1 MIALQSP
8 VIYHTTPVPPTE
20 EDVVAAIRAGSER
33 DFEAIFRQYYASL
46 CRYARQLLPDPDEA
60 EEEVQ
65 AMFLAIWEKRE
76 GLLITVSLKSYLYR
90 SVHNRCLN
98 RLKHAAVRDEHR
110 DYVHHVGEEMA
121 ESPAQRVIGEE
132 LAHQIQRA
140 IQKLP
145 EQCRLVFTLSR
156 YEELRYGEIAE
167 QLGISIKTVE
177 NQIGK
182 ALRILRTE
190 LSEYLPIVLALG
202 MGNGQWLLNTVRWL
216 NEADLVS
223 VLTITPNLVFITYC
237 L

>member
-8 VIYHTTPVPPTE
+8 VIYHTTPVPLTE
-20 EDVVAAIRAGSER
+20 QDVIEAIRTGSER
-33 DFEAIFRQYYASL
+33 DFEAVFRQHYASL
-46 CRYARQLLPDPDEA
+46 CRYACQLLTDPDEA

-98 RLKHAAVRDEHR
+98 RLKHVAVRDEHR
-110 DYVHHVGEEMA
+110 EYIHHIGEESA
-121 ESPAQRVIGEE
+121 ESPAQRMIGDE

-156 YEELRYGEIAE
+156 FEELRYGEIAE
-167 QLGISIKTVE
+167 RLGISIKTVE

-202 MGNGQWLLNTVRWL
+202 MYNGQWILNAVSWL
-216 NEADLVS
+216 SEPDALS
-223 VLTITPNLVFITYC
+223 LLTIFHSSLSIIHFI
-237 L
+237 

>member
-1 MIALQSP
+1 M
-8 VIYHTTPVPPTE
+8 PPTE
-20 EDVVAAIRAGSER
+20 QDVITAIRAGSER
-33 DFEAIFRQYYASL
+33 DFEAVFRQYYASL

-65 AMFLAIWEKRE
+65 AMFLAIWEKRQ
-76 GLLITVSLKSYLYR
+76 GLLISVSLKSYLYR

-98 RLKHAAVRDEHR
+98 RLKHASVRDEHR
-110 DYVHHVGEEMA
+110 DYIQHIGEETA

-182 ALRILRTE
+182 ALRILRAE
-190 LSEYLPIVLALG
+190 LSEYLPVVLALG
-202 MGNGQWLLNTVRWL
+202 MNNGQWMLNPGSEL
-216 NEADLVS
+216 SEADIVS
-223 VLTITPNLVFITYC
+223 ILTMFHSSLSILHFI
-237 L
+237 